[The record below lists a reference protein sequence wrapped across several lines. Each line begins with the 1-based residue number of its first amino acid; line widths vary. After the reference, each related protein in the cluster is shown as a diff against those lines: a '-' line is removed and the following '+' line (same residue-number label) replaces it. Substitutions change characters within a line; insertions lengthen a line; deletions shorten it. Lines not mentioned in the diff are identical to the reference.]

1 MSRNKHPLPAS
12 LRDILTNSAA
22 ATLETFDP
30 WNSASTG
37 HQRAEKSHV
46 GGPRWRQ
53 VLSQKLGRQFGD
65 DTGRGGGVGDGEWGW
80 VSSAQCGEARR
91 REGGS
96 GDIRSLMGG
105 VKKRRLHGGRV
116 DMKQVIA
123 KDSIDGGITEG
134 NGAFALDD
142 SGTESD
148 RNDRWP
154 ERNGFYGTPSPP
166 KPPQGS
172 LHPDSQLMPLASTTK
187 GIFTNLTIYV
197 NGSTYPLILDHKLKH
212 LLVSNDANVTPAF
225 ARLTVTHVI
234 LGRPNKNKTGNW

>member
-37 HQRAEKSHV
+37 HQRAEKFH
-46 GGPRWRQ
+46 
-53 VLSQKLGRQFGD
+53 FGD

-142 SGTESD
+142 SGTGSD
-148 RNDRWP
+148 RNDRWL
-154 ERNGFYGTPSPP
+154 E
-166 KPPQGS
+166 
-172 LHPDSQLMPLASTTK
+172 
-187 GIFTNLTIYV
+187 
-197 NGSTYPLILDHKLKH
+197 
-212 LLVSNDANVTPAF
+212 
-225 ARLTVTHVI
+225 
-234 LGRPNKNKTGNW
+234 

>member
-12 LRDILTNSAA
+12 LRDILTNPAA

-53 VLSQKLGRQFGD
+53 VLWSWR
-65 DTGRGGGVGDGEWGW
+65 
-80 VSSAQCGEARR
+80 
-91 REGGS
+91 
-96 GDIRSLMGG
+96 RSLMGG

-142 SGTESD
+142 SGTGSD

-154 ERNGFYGTPSPP
+154 ERNGFYGTPYVKTDPKRREGNIKSPTQQRDASR
-166 KPPQGS
+166 KPSFLVLLQSPLKTIRSNIFSFQTTQTS
-172 LHPDSQLMPLASTTK
+172 LLLSLDSQSPM
-187 GIFTNLTIYV
+187 
-197 NGSTYPLILDHKLKH
+197 
-212 LLVSNDANVTPAF
+212 
-225 ARLTVTHVI
+225 
-234 LGRPNKNKTGNW
+234 